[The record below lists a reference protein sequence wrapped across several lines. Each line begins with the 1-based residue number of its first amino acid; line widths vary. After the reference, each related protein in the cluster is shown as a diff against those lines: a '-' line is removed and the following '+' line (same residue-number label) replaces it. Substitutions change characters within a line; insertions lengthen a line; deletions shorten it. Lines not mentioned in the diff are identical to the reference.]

1 MQGSNSHLRA
11 YVWLLAILIVIGLIA
26 YAVTKLIGPNLPPS
40 ATQTYLKAAASAYND
55 NNFSAS
61 IEDADAILANDP
73 NNVNALIAK
82 ATALAQEGSVT
93 FQEQTYATQ
102 AIAVAQQA
110 LAIDP
115 QNADAWRIIGYANEI
130 MQNYPAAE
138 AAYEKSLAIDP
149 NDALTLS
156 QQAHSYDLQ
165 GDIVK
170 AEAGYKAALAIDP
183 TLDQAEMGMGRIYS
197 DMHNFSQAL
206 PLFEGVA
213 SSTQNARTRAEA
225 LYSAGAINTSEGNDA
240 LAMTLFTQSATADA
254 TYPLPLVGIAAE
266 QFGQAIGA
274 STTLSDA
281 DRANLLQI
289 SMTGL
294 QQALKIDPNL
304 TTAAYQAGIEMA
316 AMGQQAQALELLDEA
331 VRIEPQDISLS
342 AAEKQAVQAQ
352 ITAAKT
358 YISQQQ

>member
-1 MQGSNSHLRA
+1 MQGSQSHLRA
-11 YVWLLAILIVIGLIA
+11 YLWLLAILIVIALVA
-26 YAVTKLIGPNLPPS
+26 YGVARFVVPSLPNSAVTKDL
-40 ATQTYLKAAASAYND
+40 QAAQSAYNSND
-55 NNFSAS
+55 FSAA
-61 IEDADAILANDP
+61 IDNADAVLAIDP
-73 NNVNALIAK
+73 NNVQALIAK

-93 FQEQTYATQ
+93 FQEQMYGTE

-130 MQNYPAAE
+130 MQNYTAAE

-165 GDIVK
+165 GDVTK
-170 AEAGYKAALAIDP
+170 AEAGYKAALLIDP
-183 TLDQAEMGMGRIYS
+183 TLDQAEMGMARIYS
-197 DMHNFSQAL
+197 DTHDFALAL
-206 PLFEGVA
+206 PLFESVA

-225 LYSAGAINTSEGNDA
+225 LYSAGAINSSQGNDA
-240 LAMTLFTQSATADA
+240 AAMTLFTKSATADA

-266 QFGQAIGA
+266 QFGEAIGA
-274 STTLSDA
+274 SSTLTDA

-289 SMTGL
+289 SMSTL
-294 QQALKIDPNL
+294 QNALKTDPDL
-304 TTAAYQAGIEMA
+304 TTAAYQAGVELA
-316 AMGQQAQALELLDEA
+316 AMGQQAQALQLFDEA
-331 VRIEPQDISLS
+331 QRIAPLDITLS
-342 AAEKQAVQAQ
+342 AAEKQAVLAQ